1 MVDGMQERTAADGPS
16 MRQRE
21 PQTALERLQAA
32 REGRGTADVPQTALE
47 RLQAARDG
55 RDRDTGVD
63 VVRSEERA
71 GHELQQHDAERERVL
86 EQERQR
92 VLEQER
98 TAERDGPTHE
108 M

>member
-1 MVDGMQERTAADGPS
+1 
-16 MRQRE
+16 
-21 PQTALERLQAA
+21 
-32 REGRGTADVPQTALE
+32 
-47 RLQAARDG
+47 
-55 RDRDTGVD
+55 
-63 VVRSEERA
+63 VVRNEERA
-71 GHELQQHDAERERVL
+71 GDDLQQQDAEREQAL